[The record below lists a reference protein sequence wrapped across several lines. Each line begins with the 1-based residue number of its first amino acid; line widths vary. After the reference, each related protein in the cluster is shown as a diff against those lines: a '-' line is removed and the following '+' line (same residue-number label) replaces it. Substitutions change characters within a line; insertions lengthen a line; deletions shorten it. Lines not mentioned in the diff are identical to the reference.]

1 MSNWQNKVLV
11 ELIKNDPTIDIC
23 AVCNDCYEPLYFT
36 RKYNK
41 DKDDYDVQFIWKDS
55 SEYKVSG
62 VTEYHLMIL
71 SSIQLDGNYRNAVQ
85 ILRGIVNG
93 EKVIRVEHP
102 YNEGHFCHMTE
113 SLYGEM
119 LEASLK

>member
-1 MSNWQNKVLV
+1 MNWQNQVLV
-11 ELIKNDPTIDIC
+11 ELIKNDPSVNIC
-23 AVCNDCYEPLYFT
+23 AVCNDCSHPLYFT

-41 DKDDYDVQFIWKDS
+41 DKDDYDVQFIWKLTD
-55 SEYKVSG
+55 EYKVTG
-62 VTEYHLMIL
+62 VTEYHLLIL
-71 SSIQLDGNYRNAVQ
+71 SSMELDGNYRNAVQ

-102 YNEGHFCHMTE
+102 YIDNYFCHMTE

-119 LEASLK
+119 LEASL